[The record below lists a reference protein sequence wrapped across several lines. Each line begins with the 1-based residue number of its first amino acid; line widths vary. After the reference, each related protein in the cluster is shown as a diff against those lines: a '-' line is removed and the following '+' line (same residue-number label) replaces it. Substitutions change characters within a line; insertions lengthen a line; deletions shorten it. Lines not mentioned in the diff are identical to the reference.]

1 MKSEVLIAGIAG
13 VLIGAV
19 AVALIL
25 AGPGISRP
33 ISSSQAAWAVIPR
46 AGWGMGMTG
55 PGMMGSGMMSGYR
68 GWSQAG
74 AVPISRDEA
83 ERLASEFAGQLGEGY
98 VAVDVTGSTE
108 NYYAVIEEE
117 ASGAPITE
125 ILVDRYT
132 GRASLEPGPAM
143 MWRTSAGTRAAT
155 ATYDL
160 GAARALGDT
169 FLGGY
174 LPGAEILE
182 SHAFPGYYTL
192 DFGRDRRA
200 EGMLSVNAYSGAVWV
215 HTWHGLPLEAA

>member
-1 MKSEVLIAGIAG
+1 MKGEVLIAGIAG

-25 AGPGISRP
+25 AGPGLSRP
-33 ISSSQAAWAVIPR
+33 VSSTQAAWAGIPR
-46 AGWGMGMTG
+46 AGWGMGMMGPGTMG
-55 PGMMGSGMMSGYR
+55 PGMMSGSG

-83 ERLASEFAGQLGEGY
+83 ERRASDFARQLGEGY
-98 VAVDVTGSTE
+98 IAEDIMGFTE

-117 ASGAPITE
+117 ASGTPITE

-132 GRASLEPGPAM
+132 GRVSLEPGPAM
-143 MWRTSAGTRAAT
+143 MWRTGAGTRAA
-155 ATYDL
+155 ATYDME
-160 GAARALGDT
+160 AARALGKT

-192 DFGRDRRA
+192 DFGRDGRA
-200 EGMLSVNAYSGAVWV
+200 EGMLSVNANSGAVWV
-215 HTWHGLPLEAA
+215 HTWHGLPLAAA